1 MSISQVQICQYCT
14 RPAVYYRRIS
24 NEFVCAQHFIETIE
38 HKIRR
43 TVRKYMLFSLDEKV
57 VVGVSGGKDSITVL
71 YNVVQIQ
78 KKNPYAMPVE
88 AILID
93 EGIQGYREESIRIT
107 QKLCAEWEIP
117 LHIVRFDAEF
127 GKQIDDLIPRLKDEK
142 VNPCNICGTVRRH
155 LLNEW
160 AVKLKADKLV
170 IGHNLDDQVET
181 FLQNILRNDIKQMQQ
196 HPPSKNPEDPLG
208 CFIPRVK
215 PLMNIPENEI
225 TLYCY
230 YKGFPIQSI
239 PCPYVQDFYI
249 LRRQVQKFLN
259 DLEYHS
265 PEIKYNLLVLNERL
279 IEIISHFSL
288 ISKSEV
294 SAKKCIICGGTTGE
308 KRELC
313 LYCEFKKKFST

>member
-1 MSISQVQICQYCT
+1 MSISQERICQYCT

-43 TVRKYMLFSLDEKV
+43 TVRKYMLFSPDEKV

-71 YNVVQIQ
+71 YNVMQIQ
-78 KKNPYAMPVE
+78 KQNPYAIPVE

-107 QKLCAEWEIP
+107 RKLCTEWEIP

-127 GKQIDDLIPRLKDEK
+127 GKQIDDLIPRLKKEK
-142 VNPCNICGTVRRH
+142 FNPCNICGTVRRH

-170 IGHNLDDQVET
+170 IGHNLDDQAET

-196 HPPSKNPEDPLG
+196 HPPSRNPEDPLG
-208 CFIPRVK
+208 YFIPRVK

-225 TLYCY
+225 MLYCY

-239 PCPYVQDFYI
+239 PCPHVQDFYI

-265 PEIKYNLLVLNERL
+265 PEIKYNLLILNERL

-288 ISKSEV
+288 ISDSEV
-294 SAKKCIICGGTTGE
+294 SAKKCIICGGMAGE